1 MNKVLWI
8 TGAGKG
14 IGRAVALK
22 YASEGWIVAVS
33 SRTEKDLLKLKEESK
48 FLSNKDLIHCFP
60 MDITSKVSYQET
72 YNIIKSK
79 LSIPTQII
87 FNAGTHL
94 PSPIQKFS
102 SELHQNLIDINYLGT
117 VYGIETVLPD
127 LLSKNNG
134 HIGVVAS
141 VAGYRGLPKSSAYG
155 ASKAALINL
164 CESLNIELDK
174 KNIFISLINPG
185 FVKTPL
191 TDKNKF
197 PMPFLISADEAASK
211 IYKGMGDKKFEIIFP
226 RFFVFL
232 LKLLR
237 IIPYSVYFKII
248 KKYIN
253 V

>member
-22 YASEGWIVAVS
+22 YASEGWVVAVS
-33 SRTEKDLLKLKEESK
+33 SRTEKDLLKLKDESK
-48 FLSNKDLIHCFP
+48 FLSNTDLIHCFP
-60 MDITSKVSYQET
+60 MDITSKESYQET
-72 YNIIKSK
+72 YNIIKSQF
-79 LSIPTQII
+79 SIPTQII

-102 SELHQNLIDINYLGT
+102 SKLHQNLIDINYIGT

-134 HIGVVAS
+134 HIGIVAS

-164 CESLNIELDK
+164 CESLNIELDN

-211 IYKGMGDKKFEIIFP
+211 IYKGMEDKKFEITFP

-232 LKLLR
+232 LKFLR
-237 IIPYSVYFKII
+237 VIPYSMYFKII
-248 KKYIN
+248 KKYTN

>member
-22 YASEGWIVAVS
+22 YASEGWVVAVS
-33 SRTEKDLLKLKEESK
+33 SRTEKDLLKLKDESK
-48 FLSNKDLIHCFP
+48 FLSNTDLIHCFP
-60 MDITSKVSYQET
+60 MDITSKESYQET
-72 YNIIKSK
+72 YNIIKSQF
-79 LSIPTQII
+79 SIPTQII

-102 SELHQNLIDINYLGT
+102 SKLHQNLIDINYIGT

-134 HIGVVAS
+134 HIGIVAS

-164 CESLNIELDK
+164 CESLNIELDN

-211 IYKGMGDKKFEIIFP
+211 IYKGMEDKKFEITFP

-232 LKLLR
+232 LKFL
-237 IIPYSVYFKII
+237 
-248 KKYIN
+248 N
-253 V
+253 